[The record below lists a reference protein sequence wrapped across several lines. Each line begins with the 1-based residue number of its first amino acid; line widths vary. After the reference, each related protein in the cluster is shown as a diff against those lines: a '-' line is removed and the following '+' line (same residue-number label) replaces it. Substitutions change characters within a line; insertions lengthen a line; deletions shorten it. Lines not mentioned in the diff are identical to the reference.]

1 MLGPA
6 LIAVVLAGGAEA
18 GGRATPPG
26 ERSQPPFANLG
37 SERLDYVGPGRE
49 EPPPDGVTEV
59 RIGWFGPSD
68 LDDREGGDSWAGAML
83 AAEEANGEGGAAGL
97 PVRLVPGWAESPWA
111 GGVNRVAR
119 MVYDDRVWAIVGSI
133 DGAATHL
140 AEQVVAKALV
150 TLVSPG
156 ATDKSVSYAGVPWMF
171 TMLPGDDAQAAAL
184 AAWLSDQ
191 PEARPIVLVSATDH
205 DARAAATELRAAL
218 NRSHLVLAAHV
229 QCAADAADAAT
240 VASEAL
246 EPAPRAV
253 VLVAAPTSSARLA
266 LALRQAGY
274 RGTLLGG
281 SNLARRAFRE
291 TAGPAAEGAI
301 VPLVADGDVTEW
313 ARFQRAFVARFGR
326 EADFAAGAAYDGVR
340 LTVAAVR
347 RAGLNRARI
356 RDEVRALAPWVGV
369 TGEARFDNLGRNERP
384 IHLGRIRGS
393 GLAALP

>member
-6 LIAVVLAGGAEA
+6 LIAVLLAGGAEA
-18 GGRATPPG
+18 
-26 ERSQPPFANLG
+26 PFANLG

-59 RIGWFGPSD
+59 RIGWFGPSELAD
-68 LDDREGGDSWAGAML
+68 PDGGDFWAGAML
-83 AAEEANGEGGAAGL
+83 AVEQANGEGGAAGL

-111 GGVNRVAR
+111 GGVNRVAM
-119 MVYDDRVWAIVGSI
+119 MVYEDRVWAIVGSV

-156 ATDKSVSYAGVPWMF
+156 ATDKSVSFAGVPWMF

-184 AAWLSDQ
+184 AAWLDDR

-205 DARAAATELRAAL
+205 DARSAATELRAAL
-218 NRSHLVLAAHV
+218 NRSHLVLAAHL
-229 QCAADAADAAT
+229 QCASDAADAAA
-240 VASEAL
+240 VAGEAL
-246 EPAPRAV
+246 ALTPRAV
-253 VLVAAPTSSARLA
+253 VLVAAPTASGRMAS
-266 LALRQAGY
+266 ALREGGY

-301 VPLVADGDVTEW
+301 VPLAHDPDAPEW
-313 ARFQRAFVARFGR
+313 ARFQRPFLARFGHD
-326 EADFAAGAAYDGVR
+326 ADFAAGAAYDGVR
-340 LTVAAVR
+340 LTIAAVR

-356 RDEVRALAPWVGV
+356 RDAVRALAPWPGV
-369 TGEARFDNLGRNERP
+369 IGEARFDNLGRNARP
-384 IHLGRIRGS
+384 VRLGTIRGS
-393 GLAALP
+393 RLAALP

>member
-6 LIAVVLAGGAEA
+6 LIAVVLAGGAE
-18 GGRATPPG
+18 G
-26 ERSQPPFANLG
+26 PFANLG

-59 RIGWFGPSD
+59 RIGWFGPSELAD
-68 LDDREGGDSWAGAML
+68 PDGGDFWAGAML
-83 AAEEANGEGGAAGL
+83 AVEQANGEGGAAGL

-119 MVYDDRVWAIVGSI
+119 MVYEDRVWAIVGSI

-184 AAWLSDQ
+184 AAWLSDR
-191 PEARPIVLVSATDH
+191 PEARPVVLVSATDH

-253 VLVAAPTSSARLA
+253 VLVAAPT
-266 LALRQAGY
+266 
-274 RGTLLGG
+274 
-281 SNLARRAFRE
+281 
-291 TAGPAAEGAI
+291 TAGVAI
-301 VPLVADGDVTEW
+301 SRSSSWFW
-313 ARFQRAFVARFGR
+313 ASRRNSRPDSMTVARF
-326 EADFAAGAAYDGVR
+326 FS
-340 LTVAAVR
+340 LKK
-347 RAGLNRARI
+347 
-356 RDEVRALAPWVGV
+356 
-369 TGEARFDNLGRNERP
+369 
-384 IHLGRIRGS
+384 
-393 GLAALP
+393 